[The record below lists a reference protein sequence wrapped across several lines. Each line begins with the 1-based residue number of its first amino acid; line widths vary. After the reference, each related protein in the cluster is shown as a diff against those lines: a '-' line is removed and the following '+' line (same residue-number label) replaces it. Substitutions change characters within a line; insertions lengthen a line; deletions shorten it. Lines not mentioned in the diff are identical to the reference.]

1 MTLYNPARIA
11 AAFDRLSNAH
21 AVGEVADEKAM
32 DAARA
37 INDNLVEAPPSTVC
51 ITATLQV
58 ATSLGELID
67 IESHS
72 WTPSWSSIEHALYTA
87 ATVDAPSIFD
97 STATPDAEAAV
108 EALEDVLDDVL
119 ACDAVIALLIE
130 SATSPVPP
138 VVRAHRGHVHLSVRP
153 IAAQGQT
160 HDDVHVHAAAEL
172 LDGAGAEPV
181 AVADNVA
188 RDYGTPYSRSVD
200 LARTIADMTAEHQVT
215 SRGPDGAW
223 EPVSEWDDDVDAVRR
238 EYDAQVEELG
248 VGNVDVVTRYVTEG
262 TAAATMPWR

>member
-37 INDNLVEAPPSTVC
+37 INDNLLEAPPSTVC

-97 STATPDAEAAV
+97 STATPDAEATV
-108 EALEDVLDDVL
+108 EALDDVLDD
-119 ACDAVIALLIE
+119 DDVIALLIE

-138 VVRAHRGHVHLSVRP
+138 VVRAHRGHVHLSARP
-153 IAAQGQT
+153 IAARGET
-160 HDDVHVHAAAEL
+160 MPDDHVHAAAEL
-172 LDGAGAEPV
+172 PDGAGAEPV
-181 AVADNVA
+181 AVADDVA
-188 RDYGTPYSRSVD
+188 RDYGTPYSRAVD
-200 LARTIADMTAEHQVT
+200 LARTIAAMTAEHQVT

-248 VGNVDVVTRYVTEG
+248 VGNVDVLTRYVTGG
-262 TAAATMPWR
+262 TTAATMPWRD

>member
-37 INDNLVEAPPSTVC
+37 INDNLLEAPPSTVC

-97 STATPDAEAAV
+97 STATPDAEETV

-119 ACDAVIALLIE
+119 ASDAVIALLIE
-130 SATSPVPP
+130 STTSPVPP

-160 HDDVHVHAAAEL
+160 HDDVPDPAVAEL
-172 LDGAGAEPV
+172 PDGAGAEPV
-181 AVADNVA
+181 AVA
-188 RDYGTPYSRSVD
+188 DYGTPYSRSVD

-248 VGNVDVVTRYVTEG
+248 VGNVDVLTRYVTEG
-262 TAAATMPWR
+262 TTAATMPWRD

>member
-1 MTLYNPARIA
+1 PGPTSDDGAMTLYNPAPSA

-37 INDNLVEAPPSTVC
+37 INDNLVEAPPSTVR

-72 WTPSWSSIEHALYTA
+72 WTPSWSSIEHALDEA
-87 ATVDAPSIFD
+87 DADATSIFD
-97 STATPDAEAAV
+97 ITATPDAEAAV

-119 ACDAVIALLIE
+119 ASDAVIALLIE

-138 VVRAHRGHVHLSVRP
+138 VV
-153 IAAQGQT
+153 
-160 HDDVHVHAAAEL
+160 
-172 LDGAGAEPV
+172 
-181 AVADNVA
+181 
-188 RDYGTPYSRSVD
+188 
-200 LARTIADMTAEHQVT
+200 
-215 SRGPDGAW
+215 
-223 EPVSEWDDDVDAVRR
+223 
-238 EYDAQVEELG
+238 
-248 VGNVDVVTRYVTEG
+248 
-262 TAAATMPWR
+262 